1 MTTDRRRER
10 FDELYRE
17 LAPRVA
23 GYCRRRTD
31 PEEAREVLA
40 ETFVIAWRK
49 LESVPRDAPLPWLLA
64 TARRVLANRRR
75 GRRVTTPL
83 PESRV
88 PDHADDV
95 VGMLDLK
102 RAFARLSSEDR
113 DTVALIAWDGLTVAE
128 AAVVAGCTAGT
139 FSVRL
144 HRARK
149 RLAALLEP
157 ASPVGGDR

>member
-1 MTTDRRRER
+1 M
-10 FDELYRE
+10 
-17 LAPRVA
+17 
-23 GYCRRRTD
+23 
-31 PEEAREVLA
+31 LA
-40 ETFVIAWRK
+40 ETFLIAWRK
-49 LESVPRDAPLPWLLA
+49 LESIPEDAPLPWLLA

-75 GRRVTTPL
+75 VHRGTEPM
-83 PESRV
+83 PESRA
-88 PDHADDV
+88 PDHADGV
-95 VGMLDLK
+95 AGLLDLQ
-102 RAFARLSSEDR
+102 RAFAQLSGEDR

-149 RLAALLEP
+149 RLAVLMEP